1 MRDAGN
7 LPGRF
12 SCPFILF
19 NRGPSVNHDPAS
31 TRRTRVA
38 LLTITAAAAAACAL
52 AASLADAA
60 DPADAAD
67 AKATVVL
74 IGHAAP
80 MTGQLANMGKDSE
93 NAARLAIDEINSR
106 HLVIGGKPVRLQ
118 LDSQDDAADPRTGTQ
133 VAQKLVDDG
142 VVAVVGDIN
151 SGVSIPASRVYSEAN
166 VTQISQG
173 STNPAFTQQG
183 FRTTYRLVATDAL
196 QGPALARYALGSLH
210 AKRIAI
216 IDDSTAYGQGLAGE
230 FEKAVNAAGA
240 TVVAHEATNDKAIDF
255 RAILTRIKALRPDVI
270 MYGGSD
276 ATAGPLAKQA
286 AALGMTAHVLGG
298 DGACTDKMIELA
310 GDAINNVVCSEAG
323 LALSKMPKGA
333 AFDQRYVA
341 RYKVPIDAYGPF
353 AYDAVYVI
361 VDAMTRANS
370 TDRAKI
376 LAAMPATQYDGVIGK
391 IAFDPHGDLK
401 DAAITI
407 YQFKDHRKDVVDVIR
422 M

>member
-1 MRDAGN
+1 MNLHPEAKRDA
-7 LPGRF
+7 RF
-12 SCPFILF
+12 VP
-19 NRGPSVNHDPAS
+19 
-31 TRRTRVA
+31 
-38 LLTITAAAAAACAL
+38 LTIAAAVAAICAMT

-60 DPADAAD
+60 DVTSTAN
-67 AKATVVL
+67 AKPTVVL

-93 NAARLAIDEINSR
+93 NAARLAIDEINSQ
-106 HLVIGGKPVRLQ
+106 HLVIGGKPVTLQ

-151 SGVSIPASRVYSEAN
+151 SGVSIPASRIYSEAN

-183 FRTTYRLVATDAL
+183 FRTTYRLVATDAM
-196 QGPALARYALGSLH
+196 QGPALARYAVGPLH
-210 AKRIAI
+210 AKRIAV
-216 IDDSTAYGQGLAGE
+216 IDDSTAYGQGLADE
-230 FEKAVNAAGA
+230 FEKAAKAAGA
-240 TVVAHEATNDKAIDF
+240 TVVAHEATNDKATDF
-255 RAILTRIKALRPDVI
+255 RAILTKIKGLRADAI

-298 DGACTDKMIELA
+298 DGACTDKMIDLA
-310 GDAINNVVCSEAG
+310 GDAIDNVVCSEAG

-333 AFDQRYVA
+333 SFDQRYVA

-361 VDAMTRANS
+361 VDAMKRANS

-407 YQFKDHRKDVVDVIR
+407 YQFKDHHKDVVDVIH